1 MWCDTFAAFLNRACG
16 RQSNPI
22 QSTALVLSDGGRAAG
37 ASWVRG
43 TSVVPAQSA
52 SVFEL
57 ISFPV
62 WTGSSCCALRRR
74 ATPSSVRAFWKVT
87 GEDLLWLAVI
97 KLMNVFHICGLPCFL
112 LLHIHYITRPNF
124 EPFWSKHTR
133 EVKHDTSCFV
143 GVKIRTQYSSV
154 NSLTWCLNPAKNSFC
169 TCVWST
175 ALLFLPNILLDKLHI
190 IISVF
195 LFVCLFYFLIF
206 KTNYVTTNTLSRAYI
221 LLGTFVV
228 CIMLNWTTPPDLFV

>member
-1 MWCDTFAAFLNRACG
+1 MDD
-16 RQSNPI
+16 NPI
-22 QSTALVLSDGGRAAG
+22 DCTG
-37 ASWVRG
+37 A
-43 TSVVPAQSA
+43 
-52 SVFEL
+52 F
-57 ISFPV
+57 
-62 WTGSSCCALRRR
+62 RRR
-74 ATPSSVRAFWKVT
+74 AGRRCVLSPWHISRSCTISLCLRAHFISSLDWFIVLCPAASSHSLQCESVLESYRRRPALTRCNKIDECVSYMWTSLFS
-87 GEDLLWLAVI
+87 
-97 KLMNVFHICGLPCFL
+97 L

-228 CIMLNWTTPPDLFV
+228 CIMFN